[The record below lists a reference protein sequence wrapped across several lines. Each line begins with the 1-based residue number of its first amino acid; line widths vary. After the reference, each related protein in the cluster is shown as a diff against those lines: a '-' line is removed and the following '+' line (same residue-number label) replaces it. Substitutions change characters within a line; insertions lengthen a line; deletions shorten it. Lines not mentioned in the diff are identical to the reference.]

1 MEKHKCKLC
10 LKSFANGRALG
21 GHMRSHML
29 NLYVNPNPKPP
40 PPLSPSLSLS
50 SSSSEEIK
58 SEMSRNT
65 TARQRSKRVRRPES
79 SWFGDQ
85 QHLHEINHV
94 KNPKHSPV
102 SSISDSSPEE
112 VVAYCLMMLSRDKW
126 THEQENDDE
135 LEPESE
141 LELELELES
150 ESETESEGEVVK
162 VKQTR
167 AKKGYRCETCN
178 RIFKSYQAL
187 GGHIASHKK
196 IKLNNQ
202 FQYNKYHP
210 KRNVL
215 EDKIYECHVC
225 FKVFA
230 SGQALGGH
238 KRSHVSTKQVVKE
251 SINMFDLNLPA
262 PSHDDDD

>member
-40 PPLSPSLSLS
+40 PSPPLSPSL

-94 KNPKHSPV
+94 KNPKQSPV

-112 VVAYCLMMLSRDKW
+112 VVAYCLMMLSRDTW

-135 LEPESE
+135 LEPEPESE
-141 LELELELES
+141 LELELELE
-150 ESETESEGEVVK
+150 TESEGEVVK
-162 VKQTR
+162 
-167 AKKGYRCETCN
+167 
-178 RIFKSYQAL
+178 AL

-210 KRNVL
+210 KGNVL

-238 KRSHVSTKQVVKE
+238 KRSHVSSKQVVKE

-262 PSHDDDD
+262 PSDDDDDDDD